1 MLSSSRKACRNG
13 ALGVLVATFRSCRGT
28 LIAMAQVLSIIVS
41 AFFTGALARFAVP
54 GPDPMPAWLTI
65 AIGLV
70 GSVVGAVVGAGLSG
84 GNGFVISFA
93 SLGSAILL
101 VIAYRRFVQQ
111 RPITGPD
118 ALRPPRRGIGI
129 DHYRERLRKAGL
141 DPDRTLVEQLQQRQ
155 GTAATAGAG
164 TTQPPADETQELLTK
179 LLDL

>member
-1 MLSSSRKACRNG
+1 MTG
-13 ALGVLVATFRSCRGT
+13 LVAASTF
-28 LIAMAQVLSIIVS
+28 SIVVAIMLS

-70 GSVVGAVVGAGLSG
+70 GSVVGAVVGGALSG

-93 SLGSAILL
+93 SLGTAILL

-129 DHYRERLRKAGL
+129 ERYRERLRKAGL
-141 DPDRTLVEQLQQRQ
+141 DPDKTLVEQVAARQ
-155 GTAATAGAG
+155 GTAAPA
-164 TTQPPADETQELLTK
+164 QPADETQELLAK
-179 LLDL
+179 LLDLHRANLLTDEELNEKRSKLLAR

>member
-1 MLSSSRKACRNG
+1 MTG
-13 ALGVLVATFRSCRGT
+13 LVAAST
-28 LIAMAQVLSIIVS
+28 LSTVVAIMLS

-65 AIGLV
+65 AIGLA
-70 GSVVGAVVGAGLSG
+70 GSVIGAVVGAALSG

-141 DPDRTLVEQLQQRQ
+141 DPDKTLVEQLQQRQ
-155 GTAATAGAG
+155 GAAPTGTA
-164 TTQPPADETQELLTK
+164 PPADETQELLAK
-179 LLDL
+179 LLDLHRANLLTDEELNEKRARLLAQ

>member
-1 MLSSSRKACRNG
+1 MTG
-13 ALGVLVATFRSCRGT
+13 LVAAST
-28 LIAMAQVLSIIVS
+28 LSTVVAIMLS

-65 AIGLV
+65 AIGLA
-70 GSVVGAVVGAGLSG
+70 GSVIGAVVGAALSG

-141 DPDRTLVEQLQQRQ
+141 DPDKTLVEQLQQRQ
-155 GTAATAGAG
+155 GTAGTMG
-164 TTQPPADETQELLTK
+164 TTRPPGDETQELLAK
-179 LLDL
+179 LVDLHRANLLTDEELNEKRARLLAQ

>member
-1 MLSSSRKACRNG
+1 MTGIVAASTLSTVVAIML
-13 ALGVLVATFRSCRGT
+13 
-28 LIAMAQVLSIIVS
+28 S

-65 AIGLV
+65 AIGLA
-70 GSVVGAVVGAGLSG
+70 GSAIGAVVGAVLSG

-118 ALRPPRRGIGI
+118 ALRPPRRGVGI
-129 DHYRERLRKAGL
+129 EHYRERLRKAGL
-141 DPDRTLVEQLQQRQ
+141 DPDKTLVEQIAKRQ
-155 GTAATAGAG
+155 GTPAPTG
-164 TTQPPADETQELLTK
+164 TEQPADETQELLAKLIDLHRANLLTDEELNEKRSK
-179 LLDL
+179 LLAQ

>member
-1 MLSSSRKACRNG
+1 MTT
-13 ALGVLVATFRSCRGT
+13 LVAASTFAT
-28 LIAMAQVLSIIVS
+28 VVAIMLS

-93 SLGSAILL
+93 SLGTAILL

-111 RPITGPD
+111 RPVTGPD

-129 DHYRERLRKAGL
+129 EHYRDRLRKAGL
-141 DPDRTLVEQLQQRQ
+141 DPDKTLVEQLQQRQ
-155 GTAATAGAG
+155 GAAPAETV
-164 TTQPPADETQELLTK
+164 PPADETQELLAK
-179 LLDL
+179 LLDLHRANLLTDEELNEKRAKLLAQ

>member
-1 MLSSSRKACRNG
+1 MIA
-13 ALGVLVATFRSCRGT
+13 LVAASTF
-28 LIAMAQVLSIIVS
+28 SIVVAIMLS

-70 GSVVGAVVGAGLSG
+70 GSVVGAVVGGALSG

-93 SLGSAILL
+93 SLGTAILL

-111 RPITGPD
+111 RPITGPE

-129 DHYRERLRKAGL
+129 EHYRARLRKAGL
-141 DPDRTLVEQLQQRQ
+141 DPDKTLVEQIAARQ
-155 GTAATAGAG
+155 KTPGAE
-164 TTQPPADETQELLTK
+164 QPDDETQELLAK
-179 LLDL
+179 LLDLHRANLLTDEELNEKRSKLLAQ

>member
-1 MLSSSRKACRNG
+1 MTG
-13 ALGVLVATFRSCRGT
+13 LVAASTFST
-28 LIAMAQVLSIIVS
+28 VVAIMLS

-70 GSVVGAVVGAGLSG
+70 GSVVGAVVGAALSG

-93 SLGSAILL
+93 SLGTAILL

-129 DHYRERLRKAGL
+129 EHYRERLRKAGL
-141 DPDRTLVEQLQQRQ
+141 DPDKTLVEQVAARQR
-155 GTAATAGAG
+155 TAGNEE
-164 TTQPPADETQELLTK
+164 PADETQELLAKLVDLHRANLLTDEELNEKRSK
-179 LLDL
+179 LLAQ

>member
-1 MLSSSRKACRNG
+1 MTG
-13 ALGVLVATFRSCRGT
+13 LVAASTF
-28 LIAMAQVLSIIVS
+28 SIVVAIMLS

-70 GSVVGAVVGAGLSG
+70 GSVVGALVGGALSG

-93 SLGSAILL
+93 SLGTAILL

-129 DHYRERLRKAGL
+129 EHYRARLRKAGL
-141 DPDRTLVEQLQQRQ
+141 DPDKTLVEQIAARQ
-155 GTAATAGAG
+155 KPTGSE
-164 TTQPPADETQELLTK
+164 QPDDETQELLAK
-179 LLDL
+179 LLDLHRANLLTDEELNEKRSKLLAQ

>member
-1 MLSSSRKACRNG
+1 MTG
-13 ALGVLVATFRSCRGT
+13 LVAAST
-28 LIAMAQVLSIIVS
+28 LSTVVAIMLS

-65 AIGLV
+65 AIGLA
-70 GSVVGAVVGAGLSG
+70 GSVIGAVVGAALSG

-141 DPDRTLVEQLQQRQ
+141 DPDKTLVEQLQQRQ
-155 GTAATAGAG
+155 GTAGTMG
-164 TTQPPADETQELLTK
+164 TTRPPADETQELLAK
-179 LLDL
+179 LVDLHRANLLTDEELNEKRARLLAQ

>member
-1 MLSSSRKACRNG
+1 MTP
-13 ALGVLVATFRSCRGT
+13 LVAASTFST
-28 LIAMAQVLSIIVS
+28 VVAIMLS

-70 GSVVGAVVGAGLSG
+70 GSVVGAVVGAALSG

-93 SLGSAILL
+93 SLGTAILL

-129 DHYRERLRKAGL
+129 EHYRERLRKAGL
-141 DPDRTLVEQLQQRQ
+141 DPDKTLVEQVAARQR
-155 GTAATAGAG
+155 TAGNEE
-164 TTQPPADETQELLTK
+164 PADETQELLAKLVDLHRANLLTDEELNEKRSK
-179 LLDL
+179 LLAQ

>member
-1 MLSSSRKACRNG
+1 MTGVVAASTFSTVVAIML
-13 ALGVLVATFRSCRGT
+13 
-28 LIAMAQVLSIIVS
+28 S

-70 GSVVGAVVGAGLSG
+70 GSAVGAVVGAALSG

-93 SLGSAILL
+93 SLGTAILL

-129 DHYRERLRKAGL
+129 EHYRERLRKAGL
-141 DPDRTLVEQLQQRQ
+141 DPDKTLVEQIAHRQ
-155 GTAATAGAG
+155 GAGGAE
-164 TTQPPADETQELLTK
+164 QPSDETQELLAKLTDLHRAHLLTDEELDEKRSK
-179 LLDL
+179 LLAQ

>member
-1 MLSSSRKACRNG
+1 MTT
-13 ALGVLVATFRSCRGT
+13 LVAASTFAT
-28 LIAMAQVLSIIVS
+28 VVAIMLS

-70 GSVVGAVVGAGLSG
+70 GSVVGAVVGAVLSG

-101 VIAYRRFVQQ
+101 VIGYRRFVQR
-111 RPITGPD
+111 RPITGPE

-129 DHYRERLRKAGL
+129 EHYRERLRKAGL
-141 DPDRTLVEQLQQRQ
+141 DPDKTLVEQLQRRQ
-155 GTAATAGAG
+155 GASPAATA
-164 TTQPPADETQELLTK
+164 PAHDETQELLAK
-179 LLDL
+179 LLDLHRANLLTDEELNEKRAKLLAQ

>member
-1 MLSSSRKACRNG
+1 MTG
-13 ALGVLVATFRSCRGT
+13 LVAASTFST
-28 LIAMAQVLSIIVS
+28 VVAIMLS

-70 GSVVGAVVGAGLSG
+70 GSVVGAVVGGALSG

-93 SLGSAILL
+93 SLGTAILL
-101 VIAYRRFVQQ
+101 VIGYRRFVQQ

-129 DHYRERLRKAGL
+129 EHYRERLRKAGL
-141 DPDRTLVEQLQQRQ
+141 DPDKTLVEQVAARQR
-155 GTAATAGAG
+155 TAGNEE
-164 TTQPPADETQELLTK
+164 PADETQELLAKLVDLHRANLLTDEELNEKRSK
-179 LLDL
+179 LLAQ

>member
-1 MLSSSRKACRNG
+1 MTG
-13 ALGVLVATFRSCRGT
+13 LVAASTLGT
-28 LIAMAQVLSIIVS
+28 VVAIMLS

-65 AIGLV
+65 AIGLA
-70 GSVVGAVVGAGLSG
+70 GSLVGAVVGAALSG

-118 ALRPPRRGIGI
+118 ALRPPRRGVGI
-129 DHYRERLRKAGL
+129 DHYRERLRRAGL
-141 DPDRTLVEQLQQRQ
+141 DPDKTLVEQIRQ
-155 GTAATAGAG
+155 GPAG
-164 TTQPPADETQELLTK
+164 TAQPADETQELLAK
-179 LLDL
+179 LLDLHRANLLTDDELNEKRARLLAQ

>member
-1 MLSSSRKACRNG
+1 MTAPVAASTFSIVVAIML
-13 ALGVLVATFRSCRGT
+13 
-28 LIAMAQVLSIIVS
+28 S

-70 GSVVGAVVGAGLSG
+70 GSVVGAVVGGALSG

-93 SLGSAILL
+93 SLGTAILL

-129 DHYRERLRKAGL
+129 EHYRERLRKAGL
-141 DPDRTLVEQLQQRQ
+141 DPDKTLVEQVAARQR
-155 GTAATAGAG
+155 TAGNEE
-164 TTQPPADETQELLTK
+164 PADETQELLAKLVDLHRANLLTDEELNEKRSK
-179 LLDL
+179 LLAQ

>member
-1 MLSSSRKACRNG
+1 MTG
-13 ALGVLVATFRSCRGT
+13 LVAAST
-28 LIAMAQVLSIIVS
+28 LSTVVAIMLS

-65 AIGLV
+65 AIGLT
-70 GSVVGAVVGAGLSG
+70 GSVVGAVVGAALSG

-111 RPITGPD
+111 RPISGPD

-129 DHYRERLRKAGL
+129 DHYRERLRRAGL
-141 DPDRTLVEQLQQRQ
+141 DPDKTLVEQLQQRQ
-155 GTAATAGAG
+155 GGGAG
-164 TTQPPADETQELLTK
+164 DAQPADETQELLVK
-179 LLDL
+179 LLDLHRANLLTDEELNEKRAKLLAQ

>member
-1 MLSSSRKACRNG
+1 MTG
-13 ALGVLVATFRSCRGT
+13 LVAASTLGT
-28 LIAMAQVLSIIVS
+28 VVAIMLS

-65 AIGLV
+65 AIGLT
-70 GSVVGAVVGAGLSG
+70 GSAVGALVGAALSG

-141 DPDRTLVEQLQQRQ
+141 DPDKTLVEQLQQRQ
-155 GTAATAGAG
+155 GTAGTAGAG
-164 TTQPPADETQELLTK
+164 TTQPPADETQELLMK
-179 LLDL
+179 LLDLHRANLLTDEELNEKRARLLAQ

>member
-1 MLSSSRKACRNG
+1 MTGVVAASTLSTVVAIML
-13 ALGVLVATFRSCRGT
+13 
-28 LIAMAQVLSIIVS
+28 S

-70 GSVVGAVVGAGLSG
+70 GSVVGAVVGAALSG

-93 SLGSAILL
+93 SLGTAILL

-129 DHYRERLRKAGL
+129 EHYRERLRKAGL
-141 DPDRTLVEQLQQRQ
+141 DPDKTLVEQIAQRQ
-155 GTAATAGAG
+155 GPAGG
-164 TTQPPADETQELLTK
+164 SDQPSDETQELLAKLTDLHRAHLLTDEELDEKRSK
-179 LLDL
+179 LLAQ

>member
-1 MLSSSRKACRNG
+1 MTG
-13 ALGVLVATFRSCRGT
+13 LVAASTFET
-28 LIAMAQVLSIIVS
+28 VVAIMLS

-65 AIGLV
+65 AIGLA
-70 GSVVGAVVGAGLSG
+70 GSIVGAVVGAVLSG

-93 SLGSAILL
+93 SLGTAILL

-129 DHYRERLRKAGL
+129 EHYRERLRKAGL
-141 DPDRTLVEQLQQRQ
+141 DPDKTLVEQLQQRQ
-155 GTAATAGAG
+155 QATAGTAE
-164 TTQPPADETQELLTK
+164 TAQPADETQELLAK
-179 LLDL
+179 LVDLHRANLLTDEELNEKRTRLLAP

>member
-1 MLSSSRKACRNG
+1 MTG
-13 ALGVLVATFRSCRGT
+13 LVAAST
-28 LIAMAQVLSIIVS
+28 LSTVVAIMLS

-65 AIGLV
+65 AIGLA
-70 GSVVGAVVGAGLSG
+70 GSAIGAVVGAVLSG

-111 RPITGPD
+111 RPITGPG

-129 DHYRERLRKAGL
+129 EHYRERLRKAGL
-141 DPDRTLVEQLQQRQ
+141 DPDKTLVEQIAQRQ
-155 GTAATAGAG
+155 GAAG
-164 TTQPPADETQELLTK
+164 TPPETAQPADETQELLAKLIDLHRANLLTDEELNEKRSK
-179 LLDL
+179 LLAQ

>member
-1 MLSSSRKACRNG
+1 MTG
-13 ALGVLVATFRSCRGT
+13 LVAASTLGT
-28 LIAMAQVLSIIVS
+28 VVAIMLS

-65 AIGLV
+65 AIGLA
-70 GSVVGAVVGAGLSG
+70 GSVIGAVVGAVLSG

-129 DHYRERLRKAGL
+129 EHYRERLRKAGL
-141 DPDRTLVEQLQQRQ
+141 DPDKTLVEQLQQRQ
-155 GTAATAGAG
+155 GTAPAG
-164 TTQPPADETQELLTK
+164 TAAPADETQELLAK
-179 LLDL
+179 LLDLHRANLLTDEELNEKRSKLLAQ

>member
-1 MLSSSRKACRNG
+1 MTG
-13 ALGVLVATFRSCRGT
+13 LVAAST
-28 LIAMAQVLSIIVS
+28 LSTVVAIMLS

-65 AIGLV
+65 AIGLA
-70 GSVVGAVVGAGLSG
+70 GSVIGAVVGAALSG

-141 DPDRTLVEQLQQRQ
+141 DPDKTLVEQLQQRQ
-155 GTAATAGAG
+155 GTAG
-164 TTQPPADETQELLTK
+164 TTGTTRPPADETQELLAK
-179 LLDL
+179 LLDLHRANLLTDEELNEKRARLLAQ

>member
-1 MLSSSRKACRNG
+1 MTG
-13 ALGVLVATFRSCRGT
+13 LVAAST
-28 LIAMAQVLSIIVS
+28 LSTVVAIMLS

-65 AIGLV
+65 AIGLA
-70 GSVVGAVVGAGLSG
+70 GSVIGAVVGAALSG

-141 DPDRTLVEQLQQRQ
+141 DPDKTLVEQLQQRQ
-155 GTAATAGAG
+155 GTAG
-164 TTQPPADETQELLTK
+164 TTGTTRPPADETQELLAK
-179 LLDL
+179 LVDLHRANLLTDEELNEKRARLLAQ

>member
-1 MLSSSRKACRNG
+1 MTG
-13 ALGVLVATFRSCRGT
+13 LVAASTFET
-28 LIAMAQVLSIIVS
+28 VVAIMLS

-65 AIGLV
+65 AIGLA
-70 GSVVGAVVGAGLSG
+70 GSIVGAVVGAVLSG

-93 SLGSAILL
+93 SLGTAILL

-129 DHYRERLRKAGL
+129 EHYRERLRKAGL
-141 DPDRTLVEQLQQRQ
+141 DPDKTLVEQLQQRQ
-155 GTAATAGAG
+155 QGTAGAAG
-164 TTQPPADETQELLTK
+164 TAQPADETQELLAK
-179 LLDL
+179 LVDLHRANLLTDEELNEKRTRLLAP

>member
-1 MLSSSRKACRNG
+1 MTG
-13 ALGVLVATFRSCRGT
+13 LVAAST
-28 LIAMAQVLSIIVS
+28 LSTVVAIMLS

-65 AIGLV
+65 AIGLA
-70 GSVVGAVVGAGLSG
+70 GSAIGAVVGAVLSG

-111 RPITGPD
+111 RPITGPG

-129 DHYRERLRKAGL
+129 EHYRERLRKAGL
-141 DPDRTLVEQLQQRQ
+141 DPDKTLVEQIAQRQ
-155 GTAATAGAG
+155 GAAG
-164 TTQPPADETQELLTK
+164 TPGTGQPADETQELLAKLIDLHRANLLTDEELNEKRSK
-179 LLDL
+179 LLAQ

>member
-1 MLSSSRKACRNG
+1 MTG
-13 ALGVLVATFRSCRGT
+13 LVAASTFST
-28 LIAMAQVLSIIVS
+28 VVAIMLS

-70 GSVVGAVVGAGLSG
+70 GSVVGAVVGAALSG

-93 SLGSAILL
+93 SLGTAILL

-129 DHYRERLRKAGL
+129 EHYRERLRKAGL
-141 DPDRTLVEQLQQRQ
+141 DPDKTLVEQIAGQQK
-155 GTAATAGAG
+155 TAG
-164 TTQPPADETQELLTK
+164 TDQPADETQELLAK
-179 LLDL
+179 LLDLHRANLLTDEELNEKRSKLLAQ